1 MCLLCYAIYNTY
13 DELPPF
19 LFSKL
24 ISMCWWVGVVRW
36 DEKERKQYKYDV
48 VVVVLLLLWSLFPLL
63 FFCWRIL
70 CHQSAPMDR
79 HHHRHSHP
87 CLNCFVEGQDPC
99 SWMYRQ
105 YHPLFLA
112 VFFLV
117 GERRRIIKIRVDLEL
132 NTHPHRLSPRRCRCH
147 WCCCCC
153 VIIIFIVFFPLFL
166 INVPLV
172 VSPSVECLLRSWSRS
187 RSNIDRGV
195 GVVVGVKTISLAP
208 LFRWA
213 DTIFFI
219 LLSH

>member
-1 MCLLCYAIYNTY
+1 MIRIDFVTKN
-13 DELPPF
+13 
-19 LFSKL
+19 
-24 ISMCWWVGVVRW
+24 VRW
-36 DEKERKQYKYDV
+36 ITPHGSQCV
-48 VVVVLLLLWSLFPLL
+48 GGWVLLGGTKKKGNNTSTMSSSSSSSSSGVYSPSFSFVDESCAISQHPWIVIITVIVILFEL
-63 FFCWRIL
+63 FCQRTGSVFLDVSPIP
-70 CHQSAPMDR
+70 SPF
-79 HHHRHSHP
+79 
-87 CLNCFVEGQDPC
+87 FV
-99 SWMYRQ
+99 
-105 YHPLFLA
+105 

-117 GERRRIIKIRVDLEL
+117 GERTRIIKIRVLIH
-132 NTHPHRLSPRRCRCH
+132 TTCHTCCRCHCH